1 MDKTAMKVILGR
13 MPVTGLK
20 GLTKDGDIRVQLGV
34 RADENAKSKSRG
46 YLLAIR
52 KALAPLVKNSK
63 DLEIK
68 HGHENGQFHILMKDF
83 STFSDSFSKFFN
95 KAESLIKA
103 AVPAAIIKDSRFGYA
118 TSIYVRLSSSAFER
132 TKTDLILKKDG
143 SWELVEK
150 SL

>member
-1 MDKTAMKVILGR
+1 MDKTAMKAILSR
-13 MPVTGLK
+13 MPATGLK

-34 RADENAKSKSRG
+34 RQDENAKSKSRG

-63 DLEIK
+63 DLVIK
-68 HGHENGQFHILMKDF
+68 HGNQDGQYHILMKNF
-83 STFSDSFSKFFN
+83 STFSNDGADFYNQAEEFVK
-95 KAESLIKA
+95 KAMPVSVFK
-103 AVPAAIIKDSRFGYA
+103 VSRYGYDF
-118 TSIYVRLSSSAFER
+118 SIYVRLASTAFER